1 MEFTTLDA
9 TTRETGKR
17 ASRNARLQG
26 MVPCVL
32 YGRHVEPLSFQLDG
46 RYLEKLIR
54 SHETP
59 LVQIELEGKNWDCIL
74 KDIDFHPVNDNAI
87 HADFQVLQKGE
98 KITLS
103 VPFRF
108 EGTPVGQI
116 NGGNAQHVI
125 SEVEISCL
133 PKDIPSHLSID
144 VSGLDIGDSIHIGDL
159 SFENLDFQTSTSQT
173 VVMVHAPRIVAVDE
187 EEGEEG
193 VEGDEEATEEE
204 AAAE

>member
-9 TTRETGKR
+9 TTRDTGKR
-17 ASRNARLQG
+17 AARNTRLQG

-32 YGRHVEPLSFQLDG
+32 YGRHVEPLSFQMDG
-46 RYLEKLIR
+46 RYLEKLVR
-54 SHETP
+54 SNETP
-59 LVQIELEGKNWDCIL
+59 LVQIELEGKSWDCIL
-74 KDIDFHPVNDNAI
+74 KDTDFHPVNDDVI

-133 PKDIPSHLSID
+133 PKDIPSHLTID

-159 SFENLDFQTSTSQT
+159 SFENVDFQTSTSQT
-173 VVMVHAPRIVAVDE
+173 VVMVHAPRIAAVE
-187 EEGEEG
+187 EVEETEEGA
-193 VEGDEEATEEE
+193 EEATEEE
-204 AAAE
+204 AAE